1 MAYYMTGDYYRASGD
16 PGIFGSIFG
25 GIKGAVGGF
34 LSGGPLGAIKG
45 GISGA
50 VGRPGAPAYQQGP
63 LRMIPATA
71 PTGGGLFG
79 RLRTAGQALVPGG
92 VEPGAGCPPGYHLDK
107 QTESKC
113 VKNRRMN
120 PGNAKALRRSI
131 RREAAFIG
139 LAKRAL
145 KGSGYTFKR
154 TGVARKRKR

>member
-1 MAYYMTGDYYRASGD
+1 MAYYMAGDYYRGSGD

-34 LSGGPLGAIKG
+34 LKGGPLGALG
-45 GISGA
+45 GAIQGA
-50 VGRPGAPAYQQGP
+50 RGQPAAPAYTQGP

-71 PTGGGLFG
+71 PSGGGLFG

-92 VEPGAGCPPGYHLDK
+92 VEPGTGCPAGYHADK
-107 QTESKC
+107 ATGTKC

-139 LAKRAL
+139 LAKRTL